1 LCNINKD
8 FTDKNKHSVNKYSSI
23 KADTKVNN
31 EHELSKIR
39 WSYWDN
45 KVLNLQQL
53 DIQKRLKIKAVQ
65 NVFAAEVKVNE
76 RNT

>member
-1 LCNINKD
+1 
-8 FTDKNKHSVNKYSSI
+8 
-23 KADTKVNN
+23 
-31 EHELSKIR
+31 
-39 WSYWDN
+39 
-45 KVLNLQQL
+45 VLNLQQL